1 MSETHKSATQARQP
15 GALIYVV
22 DDEPML
28 LELATVILSPLGY
41 QIKTFR
47 DPDTA
52 LAAFA
57 AAPTPPDLIVT
68 DYAMHTMTGM
78 DLIVECRRLRP
89 GQKIILVSGTVGEEV
104 YHETS
109 VRPDYFLAKPYEIRE
124 LTELVSDILAK

>member
-1 MSETHKSATQARQP
+1 MP
-15 GALIYVV
+15 
-22 DDEPML
+22 
-28 LELATVILSPLGY
+28 ELARRLRLVGILLS
-41 QIKTFR
+41 
-47 DPDTA
+47 
-52 LAAFA
+52 A
-57 AAPTPPDLIVT
+57 AAGTLSAQDRAPVPAVNRAYLDTTCAPCNDFFGYVNGGWYKRTEIPAR
-68 DYAMHTMTGM
+68 YTMTGM